1 MPVLPEIA
9 RAYLEALEAERQAA
23 LTLSEQKAE
32 EAKLI
37 RARQEGFQ
45 AAVEMLSGELPSGDA
60 GADPQR
66 GEPMRRR
73 GRRPIREMIL
83 RKLSFSGEPMTTAQI
98 ARAISYVPERTEKAL
113 ERMEKRGHVLR
124 NEDRWTIGTTPLS
137 FMNESLVSAPS
148 TPESRGRAASTEQPF
163 TRRLNS
169 ERIRPTPTRATSS
182 EVP

>member
-1 MPVLPEIA
+1 
-9 RAYLEALEAERQAA
+9 
-23 LTLSEQKAE
+23 
-32 EAKLI
+32 
-37 RARQEGFQ
+37 
-45 AAVEMLSGELPSGDA
+45 
-60 GADPQR
+60 
-66 GEPMRRR
+66 MRRQ

-98 ARAISYVPERTEKAL
+98 ARAISYVPERTERAL
-113 ERMEKRGHVLR
+113 ERMEKKGHVLR

-137 FMNESLVSAPS
+137 LMNESLASAPR

-163 TRRLNS
+163 TRSLNS